1 MLERKN
7 KGELNY
13 EIKKKVLGLGAVAL
27 LAVGLAACGN
37 EMTRMKQAEILQ
49 NPLVNQ

>member
-1 MLERKN
+1 MKLT
-7 KGELNY
+7 
-13 EIKKKVLGLGAVAL
+13 KKVLGLGAVAL

-37 EMTRMKQAEILQ
+37 DDEKNEGAEIQQ